1 MFFQIKEIIL
11 WSKNAALKPRRLLF
25 ELGKVNII
33 SGASKTGKSAI
44 IPIIDYCLG
53 AGKCRIPSGIIRD
66 ACEWFGILVQ
76 TDMGQKLFARRE
88 PGSQKSIGDMFVLE
102 GKEITIPENI
112 NSKNT
117 RSDAVKQSLDYF
129 AGLTALDFN
138 FDKNVSGFKARPSFR
153 DLSAFIFQPQNV
165 VASPDVLFYKCD
177 TYEHREKLRT
187 IFPYVL
193 NAITPTMLAKQHEL
207 SQLSKELRRKKN
219 ELETIKQV
227 SERWMAEIQ
236 AKVSEAKE
244 LGFIKKS
251 ISPKATRDELIEL
264 LKVVISNSGDKI
276 NVTKDTVDEAVHEL
290 IGLQDEESNIS
301 NELVGLR
308 QRFAEMSTLRQ
319 STIQFRGALQIQR
332 DRLKISQ
339 WMRDTQD
346 VKHECPLC
354 GNSLVQS
361 THQLD
366 NLVKSLKEIEI
377 TAGEFDNIPAAF
389 DREFERVRSE
399 INILTE
405 KLRGIRIRRNSLQ
418 QSSDKAKTSYYD
430 SLQASRFIGGIEQ
443 SMETYARIGKD
454 SELSTEIQELS
465 ERIKVLETEISEG
478 EVRSRTKRALMIVSS
493 NAEKLLPSLDVERPS
508 DPITLLINDLTI
520 KVGSVS
526 REDYLW
532 EIGSG
537 SNWLSY
543 HLAISLGLQQFF
555 LSLDHNPVPS
565 FIVYDQPSQVYFPKR
580 IANREKEINLDP
592 KFRDED
598 IVAVQKAFQVIS
610 LVVQASM
617 GELQVIVLDHAPENV
632 WGNIAGGHLVE
643 EWRDGKKLIPK
654 AWQ

>member
-11 WSKNAALKPRRLLF
+11 WSKNPAFKPRRLKF

-44 IPIIDYCLG
+44 IPIIDFCLG

-66 ACEWFGILVQ
+66 ACGWFGILVH
-76 TDMGQKLFARRE
+76 TDTGQKLLARRD
-88 PGSQKSIGDMFVLE
+88 PGSQKSTGDMFVLE
-102 GKEITIPENI
+102 GKDITIPENI
-112 NSKNT
+112 DSKNT

-138 FDKNVSGFKARPSFR
+138 FDKGGSGFKARPSFR

-165 VASPDVLFYKCD
+165 VANPDILFYKSD

-193 NAITPTMLAKQHEL
+193 NAITPDLLAKQHEL

-227 SERWMAEIQ
+227 SEQWISEIK

-244 LGFIKKS
+244 LGFINKS
-251 ISPKATRDELIEL
+251 ISPNANCEELIDL
-264 LKVVISNSGDKI
+264 LKDVVSTSGDKI
-276 NVTKDTVDEAVHEL
+276 NVTSETIDEAVYEL
-290 IGLQDEESNIS
+290 IALQDEESHVS
-301 NELVGLR
+301 NDLVGLR
-308 QRFAEMSTLRQ
+308 KRLSEMSALRQ

-339 WMRDTQD
+339 WIRETQE
-346 VKHECPLC
+346 VNHECPLC
-354 GNSLVQS
+354 GNLLEES
-361 THQLD
+361 TQQLD
-366 NLVKSLKEIEI
+366 SLINSLNEIEI

-389 DREFERVRSE
+389 EREFERVRSG
-399 INILTE
+399 IDNLTE
-405 KLRGIRIRRNSLQ
+405 KLRGIRIRRNALQ
-418 QSSDKAKTSYYD
+418 QSSDKAKESYYD
-430 SLQASRFIGGIEQ
+430 SLEASRFIGGIEQ
-443 SMETYARIGKD
+443 SLETYARLGKD
-454 SELSTEIQELS
+454 SELSSEVHELT

-478 EVRSRTKRALMIVSS
+478 QVRSRTKRALMIVGL
-493 NAEKLLPSLDVERPS
+493 NAGKLLHNLDVERPD
-508 DPITLLINDLTI
+508 DPVTLLIEDLTI

-555 LSLDHNPVPS
+555 LSQDQNPVPS

-580 IANREKEINLDP
+580 MANREKETDLDP
-592 KFRDED
+592 KLPDED
-598 IVAVQKAFQVIS
+598 IVAVQKAFKVIS
-610 LVVQASM
+610 TVVQACK

-632 WGNIAGGHLVE
+632 WGNIQGVHLVE
-643 EWRDGKKLIPK
+643 EWREGKALIPK
-654 AWQ
+654 DWL

>member
-11 WSKNAALKPRRLLF
+11 WSKNPAFKPRRLHF

-44 IPIIDYCLG
+44 IPIIDFCLG

-66 ACEWFGILVQ
+66 ACEWFGILVY
-76 TDMGQKLFARRE
+76 TDTGQKLFARRE
-88 PGSQKSIGDMFVLE
+88 PASQKSIGDMFVLE

-112 NSKNT
+112 DSKNT

-129 AGLTALDFN
+129 AGLTSLDFN
-138 FDKNVSGFKARPSFR
+138 FDKGGSGFKARPSFR
-153 DLSAFIFQPQNV
+153 DLAAFIFQPQNV
-165 VASPDVLFYKCD
+165 VANPDILFYKSD

-193 NAITPTMLAKQHEL
+193 NAITPNMLAKQHEL
-207 SQLSKELRRKKN
+207 SQLSKELKRKRN

-227 SERWMAEIQ
+227 SERWMAEIK

-244 LGFIKKS
+244 LGFLKKS
-251 ISPKATRDELIEL
+251 ISPNANRDELIDM
-264 LKVVISNSGDKI
+264 LKDVVSTSGDKI
-276 NVTKDTVDEAVHEL
+276 NVTKESVDEAVHEL
-290 IGLQDEESNIS
+290 IGLQDEESRIS
-301 NELVGLR
+301 NELVGFRRRL
-308 QRFAEMSTLRQ
+308 AEMSALRQ
-319 STIQFRGALQIQR
+319 STIQFRGTLQIQR

-339 WMRDTQD
+339 WMHETQD
-346 VKHECPLC
+346 VNNECPLC
-354 GNSLVQS
+354 GNLLAQS
-361 THQLD
+361 TQQLD
-366 NLVKSLKEIEI
+366 SLINSLREIEI
-377 TAGEFDNIPAAF
+377 MAGEFDNIPAAF

-399 INILTE
+399 IDNLTE
-405 KLRGIRIRRNSLQ
+405 KLRGIRIRRDALQ
-418 QSSDKAKTSYYD
+418 RSSGKAKASYYD
-430 SLQASRFIGGIEQ
+430 SLEASRFIGGLEQ
-443 SMETYARIGKD
+443 SLETYARIGKD
-454 SELSTEIQELS
+454 SELTAEVQELS
-465 ERIKVLETEISEG
+465 ERIKVLETEISEAQ
-478 EVRSRTKRALMIVSS
+478 VRSRTKRALMIVSS
-493 NAEKLLPSLDVERPS
+493 NAEKLLPSLDVENPS
-508 DPITLLINDLTI
+508 DPVTLLIEDLTI

-555 LSLDHNPVPS
+555 LSQDHNPVPS

-580 IANREKEINLDP
+580 MANRRNEIELDP
-592 KFRDED
+592 KLPDED

-610 LVVQASM
+610 AVVQASM

-632 WGNIAGGHLVE
+632 WGNIPGIHLVE
-643 EWRDGKKLIPK
+643 EWREGKALIPK
-654 AWQ
+654 DWL

>member
-11 WSKNAALKPRRLLF
+11 WSKNPAFKPRRLPF

-44 IPIIDYCLG
+44 IPIIDFCLG

-66 ACEWFGILVQ
+66 ACEWFGILVY
-76 TDMGQKLFARRE
+76 TDAGQKLFARRE
-88 PGSQKSIGDMFVLE
+88 PGLQKSTGDMFVLE
-102 GKEITIPENI
+102 GKEVIIPDYIE
-112 NSKNT
+112 SKNT

-138 FDKNVSGFKARPSFR
+138 FDKGGSAFKSRPSFR

-165 VASPDVLFYKCD
+165 VANPDILFYKSD

-193 NAITPTMLAKQHEL
+193 NAITPNLLAKQHEL

-219 ELETIKQV
+219 ELATIKQV
-227 SERWMAEIQ
+227 SERWMAEIK
-236 AKVSEAKE
+236 AKVAEAKE

-251 ISPKATRDELIEL
+251 ISPNANRDELIDL
-264 LKVVISNSGDKI
+264 LKDVIGTSGDKI
-276 NVTKDTVDEAVHEL
+276 NVTKESVDEAVHEL
-290 IGLQDEESNIS
+290 IGLQDEESQIS
-301 NELVGLR
+301 NELVSFRKRLT
-308 QRFAEMSTLRQ
+308 EMSALRQ
-319 STIQFRGALQIQR
+319 STIQFRGALHIQR
-332 DRLKISQ
+332 DRLKVSQ
-339 WMRDTQD
+339 WMRDTQE
-346 VKHECPLC
+346 VNHECPLC
-354 GNSLVQS
+354 GNLIEQS
-361 THQLD
+361 TQQLD
-366 NLVKSLKEIEI
+366 SLINSLREIEI

-399 INILTE
+399 IDNLTE
-405 KLRGIRIRRNSLQ
+405 KLRGIRIRRNALQ
-418 QSSDKAKTSYYD
+418 QSSTKAKVSYYD
-430 SLQASRFIGGIEQ
+430 SLEASRFIGGLEEAL
-443 SMETYARIGKD
+443 ETYARIGKD
-454 SELSTEIQELS
+454 SELSIEVQELS
-465 ERIKVLETEISEG
+465 EKIKVLETEISEG
-478 EVRSRTKRALMIVSS
+478 QVRNRTKRALMVVSS
-493 NAEKLLPSLDVERPS
+493 NAEKLLPSLDVERPG
-508 DPITLLINDLTI
+508 DPVTLLIEDLTI

-555 LSLDHNPVPS
+555 LSQDHNPVPS

-580 IANREKEINLDP
+580 MAIRENEIELDP
-592 KFRDED
+592 KLRDED
-598 IVAVQKAFQVIS
+598 IVAVQKAFQVMFA
-610 LVVQASM
+610 VVQASL

-632 WGNIAGGHLVE
+632 WGNIQGVHLVE
-643 EWRDGKKLIPK
+643 EWREGKALIPK
-654 AWQ
+654 DWL